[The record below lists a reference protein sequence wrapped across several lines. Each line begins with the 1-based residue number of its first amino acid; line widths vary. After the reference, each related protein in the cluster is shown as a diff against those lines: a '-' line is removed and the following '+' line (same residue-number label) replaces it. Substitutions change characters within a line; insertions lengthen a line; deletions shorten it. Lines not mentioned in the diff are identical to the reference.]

1 MDSGGNV
8 PNVPGGPPGEPDA
21 RRVGVDDWVAEAER
35 RREVRGGLAGV
46 ADRALSSV
54 PQAARLGLFA
64 VFAATLPLWMD
75 RGDLFS
81 YGIFTLIYILLGLG
95 LNVVVGFA
103 GLLDLGYVA
112 FFGFGAYFYAELS
125 SEHYGIHW
133 PAALSIPVVVVSTA
147 LLGLVLGIPSRR
159 LLGDYLAIVTLFFGQ
174 AFVVF
179 VNAAN
184 PTVAGHGLTG
194 GPNGIADIDPIDL
207 FGYEFT
213 SRTQQY
219 LLLLVVVVLVLTG
232 LHFVSES
239 RTGRAWR
246 ALREDPLAA
255 EAMSIPVNR
264 LKLMAFAFG
273 AGIAGLAGCIFASV
287 LTAVTSGNFDLPILI
302 TIYAVIILGGFG
314 SLSGVVLGAI
324 VINVSF
330 QFLAPEN
337 PQSNARVLF
346 YAVLLLL
353 LVLSLRF
360 SWRLGAVVAAV
371 VGLGVAAQALV
382 EAVAPSWAG
391 GAVVEGGRLAGL
403 VEDWVIIPPGH
414 GRFGS
419 LAYVAL
425 VVAILILTRLRG
437 SLRTVALVPT
447 IYLAAIVWENSF
459 VEQPAVARWILFGS
473 LLVALMSLRPQGL
486 LGTHRVEIV

>member
-8 PNVPGGPPGEPDA
+8 PKPPDSPGEPDA
-21 RRVGVDDWVAEAER
+21 PRVGVDDWVAEAER
-35 RREVRGGLAGV
+35 RREVRGGLAGL
-46 ADRALSSV
+46 AERALSSV
-54 PQAARLGLFA
+54 PQAVRLGLFA
-64 VFAATLPLWMD
+64 AFAATLPLWMD

-95 LNVVVGFA
+95 LNVVVGYA

-133 PAALSIPVVVVSTA
+133 PAAVSIPVVVASTA

-184 PTVAGHGLTG
+184 PTVAGQGLTG

-219 LLLLVVVVLVLTG
+219 LLLLAIVVLVLTG

-324 VINVSF
+324 VINISF

-360 SWRLGAVVAAV
+360 SWQLGAVVAAV

-419 LAYVAL
+419 AAYVAL

-447 IYLAAIVWENSF
+447 VYLAAIVWENSF

-473 LLVALMSLRPQGL
+473 LLIALMSLRPQGL
-486 LGTHRVEIV
+486 LGTPRVEIV